1 MDILLVDG
9 KKMIVRFIRNIGEDL
24 EFLSSNSIFIL

>member
-1 MDILLVDG
+1 MDILLVDRR
-9 KKMIVRFIRNIGEDL
+9 KMIVRIVEDL

>member
-1 MDILLVDG
+1 MDILLVD
-9 KKMIVRFIRNIGEDL
+9 KRKMIVRSVEDL